1 MLQHNAMMV
10 QHTQTHTHTA
20 KMLHWGFIILYAY
33 GMIKQL
39 DDLSQL
45 KDTGLLYFEVV
56 FSIIFLLIVIFR
68 YLYMR
73 KYKTF
78 LGASK
83 AVPMAHQ
90 YLAKTIHISMYLCLV
105 LLPLSGLLIAGLYT
119 LGFTRGLMQDLA
131 VGLHEFSA
139 SLSYLLIVIHV
150 GGAVYSRMKG
160 EGIWTSMVPI
170 WKEDKPLPHPKVK
183 KFITWENELFKK
195 LENYISSKKN

>member
-1 MLQHNAMMV
+1 
-10 QHTQTHTHTA
+10 
-20 KMLHWGFIILYAY
+20 
-33 GMIKQL
+33 MIKQL

-45 KDTGLLYFEVV
+45 EDAGLLYFEVV
-56 FSIIFLLIVIFR
+56 FSIIFLLIVMFR

-83 AVPMAHQ
+83 AVPVAHQ
-90 YLAKTIHISMYLCLV
+90 YLAKAIHISMYLCLV

-139 SLSYLLIVIHV
+139 SLSYLLIIIHV
-150 GGAVYSRMKG
+150 AGAVYSRMKG

-170 WKEDKPLPHPKVK
+170 WKEDKSSSHPKVK
-183 KFITWENELFKK
+183 KLITWENELFKK
-195 LENYISSKKN
+195 LEEKLKDRICFK

>member
-1 MLQHNAMMV
+1 MKIISSHALI
-10 QHTQTHTHTA
+10 A
-20 KMLHWGFIILYAY
+20 KIFHWDFIILYTY
-33 GMIKQL
+33 GMAKQL

-45 KDTGLLYFEVV
+45 EDAELLYFEVV
-56 FSIIFLLIVIFR
+56 FSIIFLLIVVFR

-90 YLAKTIHISMYLCLV
+90 YLAKAIHISMYLCLV
-105 LLPLSGLLIAGLYT
+105 LLPLSGLFIAGLYS
-119 LGFTRGLMQDLA
+119 LGITRGLMQDFA

-139 SLSYLLIVIHV
+139 SLSYLLIIIHV
-150 GGAVYSRMKG
+150 VGAVYSRMKG

-170 WKEDKPLPHPKVK
+170 WKEDKFRH
-183 KFITWENELFKK
+183 IRK
-195 LENYISSKKN
+195 LKN

>member
-1 MLQHNAMMV
+1 MKIRSS
-10 QHTQTHTHTA
+10 HTLIA
-20 KMLHWGFIILYAY
+20 KTFHCVFIVLYTY

-45 KDTGLLYFEVV
+45 EDAGLLYFEVV
-56 FSIIFLLIVIFR
+56 FSILFLLIVIFR

-73 KYKTF
+73 NYKTF

-83 AVPMAHQ
+83 AVPVAHQ
-90 YLAKTIHISMYLCLV
+90 YLAKSIHISMYLCLA

-119 LGFTRGLMQDLA
+119 LGFTHGLMQDFA

-139 SLSYLLIVIHV
+139 SLSYLLIIIHV
-150 GGAVYSRMKG
+150 VGAVYSRMKC

-170 WKEDKPLPHPKVK
+170 WKEDKSSSHPKVK

-195 LENYISSKKN
+195 LENYMSSKKN

>member
-1 MLQHNAMMV
+1 MLQHNAMTV
-10 QHTQTHTHTA
+10 QHTHTA

-83 AVPMAHQ
+83 A
-90 YLAKTIHISMYLCLV
+90 
-105 LLPLSGLLIAGLYT
+105 
-119 LGFTRGLMQDLA
+119 
-131 VGLHEFSA
+131 
-139 SLSYLLIVIHV
+139 
-150 GGAVYSRMKG
+150 
-160 EGIWTSMVPI
+160 
-170 WKEDKPLPHPKVK
+170 
-183 KFITWENELFKK
+183 
-195 LENYISSKKN
+195 

>member
-1 MLQHNAMMV
+1 MKIRSS
-10 QHTQTHTHTA
+10 HTLIA
-20 KMLHWGFIILYAY
+20 KTFHWVFIVLYTY

-45 KDTGLLYFEVV
+45 EDAGLLYFEVV

-90 YLAKTIHISMYLCLV
+90 YLAKTIHISMYLCLI
-105 LLPLSGLLIAGLYT
+105 LLPLSGLLIAGLYS
-119 LGFTRGLMQDLA
+119 LGLKDGILQGLA
-131 VGLHEFSA
+131 VGIHEFSA
-139 SLSYLLIVIHV
+139 SMSYFLIVIHV
-150 GGAVYSRMKG
+150 VGAVYSRIKG
-160 EGIWTSMVPI
+160 EGIWTSMVPF
-170 WKEDKPLPHPKVK
+170 WKEGKPTSHPKVK
-183 KFITWENELFKK
+183 KLIDWENELFRKVETYFSLLNK
-195 LENYISSKKN
+195 YK

>member
-1 MLQHNAMMV
+1 MKIRSS
-10 QHTQTHTHTA
+10 HTLIA
-20 KMLHWGFIILYAY
+20 KTFHWVFIVLYTY

-45 KDTGLLYFEVV
+45 EDAGLLYFEVV
-56 FSIIFLLIVIFR
+56 FSIIFLLIVMFR

-83 AVPMAHQ
+83 AVPVAHQ
-90 YLAKTIHISMYLCLV
+90 YLAKAIHISMYLCLV

-139 SLSYLLIVIHV
+139 SLSYLLIIIHV
-150 GGAVYSRMKG
+150 AGAVYSRMKG
-160 EGIWTSMVPI
+160 EGIWTSMVPT
-170 WKEDKPLPHPKVK
+170 WKEDKSSSHPKVK
-183 KFITWENELFKK
+183 KLITWENELFKK
-195 LENYISSKKN
+195 LENYMSSRKN